1 MMFKRKS
8 WAKPFPERIAK
19 RVAKLD
25 SQNLNMWA
33 DQLLYDIGRSL
44 SAFNRDQTEVNMKQL
59 STEAEA
65 LHAIVDELNKRMSR
79 RF

>member
-1 MMFKRKS
+1 MFTRKK
-8 WAKPFPERIAK
+8 WDKPFPERIAK
-19 RVAKLD
+19 RVTKLTTQD
-25 SQNLNMWA
+25 LNIWA

-44 SAFNRDQTEVNMKQL
+44 SAVNRDQIEANMKQL

-65 LHAIVDELNKRMSR
+65 LHAIVDELNKRMAR

>member
-1 MMFKRKS
+1 MFKRKK
-8 WAKPFPERIAK
+8 WDKPFPERIAK
-19 RVAKLD
+19 RVTKLSTQD
-25 SQNLNMWA
+25 LNIWA

-44 SAFNRDQTEVNMKQL
+44 GAFNKDQIEENMKQL
-59 STEAEA
+59 STETEA